1 MYLVVNEWLPEY
13 FLREALPEQKRQLE
27 AFLNRFMIRGDVL
40 YVQENS
46 PFENKIYRFAK
57 ENQQYPVYQNIKQFI
72 SIVLKDNKRCTLVER
87 NEDIPTEIDELL
99 NQLGTNYNSDRYLF
113 ETAWLL
119 PQNEPKI
126 IITTDEKLKKQM
138 IDNQY
143 FEVVLLA
150 DFLNTY

>member
-27 AFLNRFMIRGDVL
+27 AFLNRFMVRDDVL

-46 PFENKIYRFAK
+46 PFEAKIYRFAK
-57 ENQQYPVYQNIKQFI
+57 DNQQYPVYQNIKQFI
-72 SIVLKDNKRCTLVER
+72 SNIMQDNKRCRLVER
-87 NEDIPTEIDELL
+87 KEDIPAEIDEKL

-119 PQNEPKI
+119 PENESKI

-138 IDNQY
+138 AHNQH

-150 DFLNTY
+150 EFLKTY